1 MTRITMT
8 GRSLKA
14 RLAAATL
21 AIAFAAPAAF
31 AQTPPAKPPVAA
43 APAPAKPAA
52 TPAPVAAAPAPAAAA
67 PAPAAPAPAAPAK
80 PAATAKVPSDEARK
94 EARALG
100 DRLSFG
106 VQTQNILV
114 NVRNQIAV
122 AFARGNQKPLDDMIK
137 VVDDVIMPDLNGQ
150 SIEITNAIVDAWAN
164 TYTLDE
170 LKQLRAFY
178 ASPVG
183 DKLIRSQAVLNQEVT
198 AFAQP
203 WAQRIFQAALESHAD
218 ELKARGIAPAPTAK

>member
-1 MTRITMT
+1 MFCIAIT
-8 GRSLKA
+8 GRGFKA
-14 RLAAATL
+14 RLAATAL
-21 AIAFAAPAAF
+21 AIGLATPLAY
-31 AQTPPAKPPVAA
+31 AQTPPAKLPAPAPAAPAAAPAKPATSAAA
-43 APAPAKPAA
+43 APAPAKP
-52 TPAPVAAAPAPAAAA
+52 V
-67 PAPAAPAPAAPAK
+67 
-80 PAATAKVPSDEARK
+80 AKVPSDEARK

-106 VQTQNILV
+106 IQTQNILV

-137 VVDDVIMPDLNGQ
+137 VVDEVIMPDLNGQ

-178 ASPVG
+178 SSPIG

-203 WAQRIFQAALESHAD
+203 WAQRIFQHALESRAD
-218 ELKARGIAPAPTAK
+218 ELRVRGVSPNPTAP

>member
-1 MTRITMT
+1 MTRITLT
-8 GRSLKA
+8 SRSLKA
-14 RLAAATL
+14 RLAATTL
-21 AIAFAAPAAF
+21 AIALAAPGAF
-31 AQTPPAKPPVAA
+31 AQTPPAKPPAA
-43 APAPAKPAA
+43 APAPAKPTAA
-52 TPAPVAAAPAPAAAA
+52 PAPVAAAPAPA
-67 PAPAAPAPAAPAK
+67 PAK
-80 PAATAKVPSDEARK
+80 PATTAKVPSEEARK

-150 SIEITNAIVDAWAN
+150 SIEITNAIIDAWAN

-178 ASPVG
+178 SGPLG
-183 DKLIRSQAVLNQEVT
+183 DKFIRSQAVLNQEVS

-203 WAQRIFQAALESHAD
+203 WAQRIFQHALESHAD
-218 ELKARGIAPAPTAK
+218 ELKARGVGPTPTAK

>member
-1 MTRITMT
+1 MMTRITMT
-8 GRSLKA
+8 GRGLSA
-14 RLAAATL
+14 RLVATTL
-21 AIAFAAPAAF
+21 AFALVAPAGF
-31 AQTPPAKPPVAA
+31 AQTPPAKPPVT
-43 APAPAKPAA
+43 APAKPAQPPA
-52 TPAPVAAAPAPAAAA
+52 PAPVAPVAV
-67 PAPAAPAPAAPAK
+67 APAK
-80 PAATAKVPSDEARK
+80 PVVAKAPSEDARK

-122 AFARGNQKPLDDMIK
+122 AFARGNQKPIDEMIK
-137 VVDDVIMPDLNGQ
+137 VVDEVIMPDLNGQ
-150 SIEITNAIVDAWAN
+150 SLEITNAIVDAWAT

-203 WAQRIFQAALESHAD
+203 WAQRIFQAAMETHAD
-218 ELKARGIAPAPTAK
+218 ELKARGVAPTPAAK

>member
-1 MTRITMT
+1 MMTRITPT

-14 RLAAATL
+14 GLAATTL
-21 AIAFAAPAAF
+21 AIALAAPAAF
-31 AQTPPAKPPVAA
+31 AQTPPAKPPAA
-43 APAPAKPAA
+43 APAAPAKPPAA
-52 TPAPVAAAPAPAAAA
+52 PAPVAAAPAAA
-67 PAPAAPAPAAPAK
+67 PK
-80 PAATAKVPSDEARK
+80 PASTAKVPSEEARK

-164 TYTLDE
+164 TYTLEE

-178 ASPVG
+178 ASPIG

-203 WAQRIFQAALESHAD
+203 WAQRIFQQALESHAD
-218 ELKARGIAPAPTAK
+218 ELKVRGVAPAPAPK

>member
-1 MTRITMT
+1 MIRFATT
-8 GRSLKA
+8 GSSFKA
-14 RLAAATL
+14 RLAATAL
-21 AIAFAAPAAF
+21 AIGFAAPLAN
-31 AQTPPAKPPVAA
+31 AQTPPAKPA
-43 APAPAKPAA
+43 APAPA
-52 TPAPVAAAPAPAAAA
+52 APAAAPAKPAAPAAAA
-67 PAPAAPAPAAPAK
+67 PAPAPAK
-80 PAATAKVPSDEARK
+80 PVAKVPSDEARK

-137 VVDDVIMPDLNGQ
+137 VVDEVIMPDLNGQ

-178 ASPVG
+178 SSPVG

-203 WAQRIFQAALESHAD
+203 WAQRIFQQALEGHAD
-218 ELKARGIAPAPTAK
+218 ELRARGVSPNPTTP

>member
-1 MTRITMT
+1 MFRIAIT
-8 GRSLKA
+8 GRSFKA
-14 RLAAATL
+14 RLAASAL
-21 AIAFAAPAAF
+21 AIGFAAPLAY
-31 AQTPPAKPPVAA
+31 AQTPPAKPSAPAPA
-43 APAPAKPAA
+43 APAAAPAKPA
-52 TPAPVAAAPAPAAAA
+52 APAAAA
-67 PAPAAPAPAAPAK
+67 PAK
-80 PAATAKVPSDEARK
+80 PVAKVPSDEARK

-106 VQTQNILV
+106 IQTQNILV

-137 VVDDVIMPDLNGQ
+137 VVDEVIMPDLNGQ

-178 ASPVG
+178 SSPIG

-203 WAQRIFQAALESHAD
+203 WAQRIFQHALEGRAD
-218 ELKARGIAPAPTAK
+218 ELRARGVSPNPTTP

>member
-1 MTRITMT
+1 MTRITLT
-8 GRSLKA
+8 RITTAGRSLKA
-14 RLAAATL
+14 RLVATTL
-21 AIAFAAPAAF
+21 AIALAAPAAL
-31 AQTPPAKPPVAA
+31 AQTPPAKPP
-43 APAPAKPAA
+43 AA
-52 TPAPVAAAPAPAAAA
+52 T
-67 PAPAAPAPAAPAK
+67 PAAPAK
-80 PAATAKVPSDEARK
+80 PAAPPPPAAAAAAAAPAAAPAAPAKPVAAKVPSEEARK

-137 VVDDVIMPDLNGQ
+137 VVDEVIMPDLNGQ
-150 SIEITNAIVDAWAN
+150 SLEITNAIVDSWAN

-203 WAQRIFQAALESHAD
+203 WAQRIFQQAMETHAD
-218 ELKARGIAPAPTAK
+218 ELKARGVGPTPTAK

>member
-52 TPAPVAAAPAPAAAA
+52 TPAPVAAAPAPAA
-67 PAPAAPAPAAPAK
+67 AAPAPAAPAK

>member
-1 MTRITMT
+1 MMTRIAST

-14 RLAAATL
+14 RLAATTL
-21 AIAFAAPAAF
+21 AIALAAPAAF
-31 AQTPPAKPPVAA
+31 AQTPPAKPTAA
-43 APAPAKPAA
+43 APAKP
-52 TPAPVAAAPAPAAAA
+52 
-67 PAPAAPAPAAPAK
+67 PAAPAPAVAAAK
-80 PAATAKVPSDEARK
+80 PAKVPSEEARK

-100 DRLSFG
+100 DRLNFG

-150 SIEITNAIVDAWAN
+150 SIEITNAIIDAWAN

-178 ASPVG
+178 SSPIG
-183 DKLIRSQAVLNQEVT
+183 DKFIRSQAVLNQEVS

-203 WAQRIFQAALESHAD
+203 WAQRIFQHALESHAD
-218 ELKARGIAPAPTAK
+218 ELKARGIGPIPTAK

>member
-1 MTRITMT
+1 MFCITIP
-8 GRSLKA
+8 GRSFKA
-14 RLAAATL
+14 CLAATAL
-21 AIAFAAPAAF
+21 AIGFAAPLAY
-31 AQTPPAKPPVAA
+31 AQTPPAKPPAPAPA
-43 APAPAKPAA
+43 APAAPAKPA
-52 TPAPVAAAPAPAAAA
+52 APAAAA
-67 PAPAAPAPAAPAK
+67 PAPAPAK
-80 PAATAKVPSDEARK
+80 PVAKVPSDEARK

-106 VQTQNILV
+106 IQTQNILV

-137 VVDDVIMPDLNGQ
+137 VVDEVIMPDLNGQ

-178 ASPVG
+178 SSPIG
-183 DKLIRSQAVLNQEVT
+183 DKLIRSQVVLNQDVT

-203 WAQRIFQAALESHAD
+203 WAQRIFQHALESRAD
-218 ELKARGIAPAPTAK
+218 ELRARGVSPNPPAP

>member
-1 MTRITMT
+1 MMTRIAVAD
-8 GRSLKA
+8 RRFKA
-14 RLAAATL
+14 RLVAVAVAL
-21 AIAFAAPAAF
+21 ALAAPAAF
-31 AQTPPAKPPVAA
+31 AQTAPAKPPAT
-43 APAPAKPAA
+43 APAKPAA
-52 TPAPVAAAPAPAAAA
+52 
-67 PAPAAPAPAAPAK
+67 AAPAK
-80 PAATAKVPSDEARK
+80 PVAAKAPSEEARK

-122 AFARGNQKPLDDMIK
+122 AFARGNQKPLEEMIK
-137 VVDDVIMPDLNGQ
+137 VVDEVIMPDLNGQ
-150 SIEITNAIVDAWAN
+150 SLEITNAIVDAWAT
-164 TYTLDE
+164 TYTVEE

-178 ASPVG
+178 SSPIG

-203 WAQRIFQAALESHAD
+203 WAQKIFQQALEAHAD
-218 ELKARGIAPAPTAK
+218 ELKARGVNPTPAAK